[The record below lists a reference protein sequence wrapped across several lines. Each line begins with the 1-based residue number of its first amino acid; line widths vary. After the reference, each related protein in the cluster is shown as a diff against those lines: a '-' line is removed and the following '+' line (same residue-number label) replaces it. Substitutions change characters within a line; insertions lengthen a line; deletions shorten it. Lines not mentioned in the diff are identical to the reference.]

1 MEEISQ
7 LVSSDLEATG
17 ASAKTAGSESTTK
30 TEETSSKQLPPG
42 KLTHF
47 FGCVVARQ

>member
-1 MEEISQ
+1 MAEISQ

-17 ASAKTAGSESTTK
+17 TSAKTAGSEFK
-30 TEETSSKQLPPG
+30 TEGHFSKQLPPG
-42 KLTHF
+42 KMTHF